1 MFNLVRLELKKES
14 FKWYFIGAIIANVLI
29 LALVIPIQYV
39 EKIETDEMF
48 MITGALVRAV
58 FMIFG
63 AVLLSKL
70 IIEEYKNK
78 TIFLMYTYPIQRKKL
93 IAAKLLLAGSLTFIT
108 IAISSAIV
116 ATVYFIIHNMFQLS
130 PNVIPVQRLSIEILS
145 MFKFAIAAAG
155 ASLIPLYFGLRRQS
169 VPATLLSS
177 LLVVTIISQSNP
189 WFSLADN
196 IYISLAFAVIGVF
209 IAFWTIRNVDKVD
222 AI

>member
-1 MFNLVRLELKKES
+1 MFNLIRLELKKES
-14 FKWYFIGAIIANVLI
+14 LKWYFIGAIIADLLI
-29 LALVIPIQYV
+29 LALIIPIQYV

-48 MITGALVRAV
+48 MMMSALVRAV
-58 FMIFG
+58 FIIFG

-70 IIEEYKNK
+70 IIDEYKNK

-93 IAAKLLLAGSLTFIT
+93 IAAKLLLIGILTFIT
-108 IAISSAIV
+108 IAISSALV
-116 ATVYFIIHNMFQLS
+116 AVGYFIIHNMFQIS
-130 PNVIPVQRLSIEILS
+130 PDTIPAQRLIVEIVS
-145 MFKFAIAAAG
+145 MLKFAIAAAG
-155 ASLIPLYFGLRRQS
+155 ASLIPLYFGLRKQS

-177 LLVVTIISQSNP
+177 ILIVTVITQSNP

-196 IYISLAFAVIGVF
+196 IYISLASAAIGVF

>member
-1 MFNLVRLELKKES
+1 MFNLIRLELKKES
-14 FKWYFIGAIIANVLI
+14 FKWYGIGTVIANLLI
-29 LALVIPIQYV
+29 LALIIPIQYV

-48 MITGALVRAV
+48 MIMGALIRAV
-58 FMIFG
+58 FIIFG

-70 IIEEYKNK
+70 IIDEYKNK

-93 IAAKLLLAGSLTFIT
+93 ITAKLLLIGILTFIT
-108 IAISSAIV
+108 ISISSALV
-116 ATVYFIIHNMFQLS
+116 AVGYFIIHNMFQIS
-130 PNVIPVQRLSIEILS
+130 PDTIPAQRLIVEIVS
-145 MFKFAIAAAG
+145 MLKFAIAAAG
-155 ASLIPLYFGLRRQS
+155 ASLIPLYFGLRKQS

-177 LLVVTIISQSNP
+177 ILIVTVITQSNP

-196 IYISLAFAVIGVF
+196 IYISLVAATIGVF